1 VPLERKLH
9 LIHPLVDSFIEI
21 ALTENGLLVGSE
33 GVIRCDLTFKRP
45 GSTSVSFS
53 SATTPTWFTL
63 AFPSIVN
70 GRALNVIRVNLKD
83 VPDPP
88 ANGRWQC
95 NVTIR
100 DALSVGGMTCGAFD
114 VDIQR
119 SPGTAGSVGTGMAA
133 LPVAGFNFIL
143 GTDDG
148 VTQWQKSV
156 DGLAWSALAVTH
168 IVRRITW
175 IESQSGLTKR
185 YVAVGNGIWYSD
197 DGGASW
203 IAATAPGFS
212 NGQDF
217 GYSIDQEVAVAVSSD
232 GGIWRSTD
240 FGATWSDATSYTSQT
255 FRSVQFD
262 STVGAGIW
270 VAVASAGNPS
280 TQRAQWSL
288 DGDTWTLTVS
298 DGPVTSPRSVAS
310 DELTKF
316 IIIDA
321 ITNLNGASQSANGTT
336 WSSAGVT
343 PFGSGD
349 NIDFGHGIFMMNGV
363 DGSSNNIVQRSAS
376 GTGSW
381 TTVVVGSAA
390 VLGTS
395 REVQADFTR
404 DRWWHVS
411 RNRLHQSDDNQGN
424 AWTQRATGTFL
435 SCIGIKPA

>member
-21 ALTENGLLVGSE
+21 AVTENGLPVGSE

-45 GSTSVSFS
+45 GSTSMSFS
-53 SATTPTWFTL
+53 SDTVPSWFTL

-70 GRALNVIRVNLKD
+70 GKELNVVRVNLKD
-83 VPDPP
+83 IPDPP

-95 NVTIR
+95 HVTIW

-175 IESQSGLTKR
+175 IESQNGLTKR

-197 DGGASW
+197 DGGSTW

-217 GYSIDQEVAVAVSSD
+217 AYSIDQEVAVAVSSD
-232 GGIWRSTD
+232 GGIWRSID
-240 FGATWSDATSYTSQT
+240 FGTTWSDATSYTSQT

-280 TQRAQWSL
+280 TQRAQSSP
-288 DGDTWTLTVS
+288 DGDTWTLRT
-298 DGPVTSPRSVAS
+298 DGSVTSPRSVAS
-310 DELTKF
+310 DEATKF

-321 ITNLNGASQSANGTT
+321 LTATIGASQSANGTV
-336 WSSAGVT
+336 WSGAGTT
-343 PFGSGD
+343 PFNSGD

-363 DGSSNNIVQRSAS
+363 DGSSNNVIQRSAS

-411 RNRLHQSDDNQGN
+411 RNRLHQSDDNQGS
-424 AWTQRATGTFL
+424 AWTERATGTFL